1 MIGLS
6 VKLIHWHFT
15 AANFCQ
21 IKLNLTNNFE
31 YIISSFQYQ
40 KYQHFKTIK
49 NIKFKSKKNS
59 NTPKQPKISRFEN
72 KWLSIDISQLQ
83 FCFCPSC
90 LVSLSGKCHHPHH
103 NHHNSLFTTLERLLS
118 RKGWLR
124 LIVQNS
130 SPLSFYF
137 EPETFLAPWREQ
149 DYFISHCTKD
159 QEEHS
164 P

>member
-1 MIGLS
+1 M
-6 VKLIHWHFT
+6 
-15 AANFCQ
+15 N
-21 IKLNLTNNFE
+21 
-31 YIISSFQYQ
+31 ISSLLFN
-40 KYQHFKTIK
+40 TK
-49 NIKFKSKKNS
+49 NINTLKPPKISNLKAKKNS
-59 NTPKQPKISRFEN
+59 NTPKQQKTLRLEN
-72 KWLSIDISQLQ
+72 NCLSIDISQLQ

>member
-15 AANFCQ
+15 AANFCL

-90 LVSLSGKCHHPHH
+90 LVSLSGKCHLHHLHLNDFLQIFLVSLYGKWNPHY
-103 NHHNSLFTTLERLLS
+103 HHC
-118 RKGWLR
+118 
-124 LIVQNS
+124 
-130 SPLSFYF
+130 YF
-137 EPETFLAPWREQ
+137 SEMFFGFFVP
-149 DYFISHCTKD
+149 
-159 QEEHS
+159 
-164 P
+164 